1 MSSFSQLFYEFFA
14 NFCVKTNTIFFKIDQ
29 NGQNNEFEKKQEI
42 NRKKF
47 PRNQKQNFREIEIY
61 DLRLLGKFQPH
72 TSNHVTSF
80 PLKNQLPKID
90 AILK

>member
-1 MSSFSQLFYEFFA
+1 MA
-14 NFCVKTNTIFFKIDQ
+14 KIM
-29 NGQNNEFEKKQEI
+29 NLKKKKKS
-42 NRKKF
+42 KKF

>member
-29 NGQNNEFEKKQEI
+29 NGQNNEFEKKKS
-42 NRKKF
+42 KKF

-72 TSNHVTSF
+72 SYVKSCDLF
-80 PLKNQLPKID
+80 SPLEPASKNRRNP
-90 AILK
+90 